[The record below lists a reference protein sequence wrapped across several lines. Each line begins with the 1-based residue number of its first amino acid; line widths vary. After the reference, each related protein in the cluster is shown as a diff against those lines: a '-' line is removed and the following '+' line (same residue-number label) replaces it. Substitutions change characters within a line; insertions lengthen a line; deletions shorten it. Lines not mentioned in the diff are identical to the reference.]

1 MYKDIYDIYFKTR
14 MNLRHAYNQML
25 NKISVDFSLNEYKY
39 LKFFFM
45 HIRCNVY
52 PWLFYDLYDRFI
64 FYHFVEIVFFYFV
77 FSVI

>member
-14 MNLRHAYNQML
+14 MNSRHAYNQMS
-25 NKISVDFSLNEYKY
+25 NKILVDFSLNEYKY

-52 PWLFYDLYDRFI
+52 P
-64 FYHFVEIVFFYFV
+64 
-77 FSVI
+77 